1 VAERVKQQLGPELT
15 GRAATEVEERCRTFA
30 YQELLSL
37 IREDLKSFGIEF
49 ESWFSEASLV
59 TRGHPTG
66 LG

>member
-1 VAERVKQQLGPELT
+1 MKQQLGPELD
-15 GRAATEVEERCRTFA
+15 GLSATEVEERCRAFA

-49 ESWFSEASLV
+49 DSWFSEAVLADL
-59 TRGHPTG
+59 RGRRTG